1 MNDKPF
7 CLTKS
12 EMKTNPLELY
22 KDWTQKHK
30 KNVDFALILDSQ
42 NKVIDLISIKDVK
55 ASPKNKSPKI
65 ALVGMGFVG
74 VTLATYFK

>member
-30 KNVDFALILDSQ
+30 KNVDFALIL
-42 NKVIDLISIKDVK
+42 IVK
-55 ASPKNKSPKI
+55 
-65 ALVGMGFVG
+65 
-74 VTLATYFK
+74 